1 VVLAA
6 ESVLKGGVATRRGH
20 RSSPPCQGI
29 WSKSCTQLHH
39 MCCQFLTSFCG
50 LKTQPAPTLS
60 CDVNFLG
67 ESAPVRATQGSA
79 AALPS
84 PHGGRK
90 SSGTLRSDILR
101 DATAIARDLP
111 MTARR
116 AHDSEGG
123 WRIPG
128 TSQDG
133 DLRRDVALMTR
144 QARRQQAPR
153 RVSRARAGG
162 KRAASP
168 AEGIAPNFARRDA
181 LAEAPRV
188 ADRSTAVW
196 GGTDTSRSAPDGK
209 GERAARRRG

>member
-1 VVLAA
+1 
-6 ESVLKGGVATRRGH
+6 
-20 RSSPPCQGI
+20 
-29 WSKSCTQLHH
+29 
-39 MCCQFLTSFCG
+39 MCCQLLTTFRDLLC
-50 LKTQPAPTLS
+50 QPSLALA
-60 CDVNFLG
+60 CEVNFLG

-84 PHGGRK
+84 PHGGRRL
-90 SSGTLRSDILR
+90 SSTLMSDILR
-101 DATAIARDLP
+101 DWTAIGRDLS

-123 WRIPG
+123 WRRRG

-133 DLRRDVALMTR
+133 DLRRGAALGTR
-144 QARRQQAPR
+144 QARRQQPPS
-153 RVSRARAGG
+153 RVLRARAGG

-168 AEGIAPNFARRDA
+168 AAGIAPNFATRDA

-188 ADRSTAVW
+188 ADRSAAVW
-196 GGTDTSRSAPDGK
+196 GGTGTSRSAPDGK